1 MKRLILSRAARSDL
15 IEIWEYI
22 ASENRP
28 SANRIIREIK
38 ARFKTLHKFP
48 ELGRRRDELKKGLR
62 SFPVKKYVVFY
73 FVTDDFVKID
83 RVLHGAQDID
93 SIFSE

>member
-1 MKRLILSRAARSDL
+1 MNLFRA
-15 IEIWEYI
+15 
-22 ASENRP
+22 P
-28 SANRIIREIK
+28 SIS
-38 ARFKTLHKFP
+38 LHTFP

-62 SFPVKKYVVFY
+62 SFPVKKYVASY
-73 FVTDDFVKID
+73 FVTDDFVKIE